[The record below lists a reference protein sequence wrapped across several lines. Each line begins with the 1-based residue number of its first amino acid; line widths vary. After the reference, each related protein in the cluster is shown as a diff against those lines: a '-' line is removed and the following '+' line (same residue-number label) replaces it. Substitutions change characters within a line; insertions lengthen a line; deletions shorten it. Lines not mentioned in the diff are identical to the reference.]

1 MCRPLCRQL
10 WLCLPLITSCVNV
23 VMKSYS
29 KTWSALGVPALLQNR
44 TAFYCSLEMLSV
56 SSPDYWGKNVV
67 MPLPYSGKKVPQR
80 TRVRLPVVAL
90 SGNNLGQVVCTHV
103 PLSLTKQYNLVK
115 GRWCPAA
122 GKVTDF
128 CGLSRGDEQWVPHLH
143 SSWCMAHFTL
153 P

>member
-1 MCRPLCRQL
+1 MSAIVSAAVALSTADHQLCK
-10 WLCLPLITSCVNV
+10 CSHEVF
-23 VMKSYS
+23 S
-29 KTWSALGVPALLQNR
+29 KTWSALGVHVLLQNR

-67 MPLPYSGKKVPQR
+67 IPLPYSGKKVPQR

-115 GRWCPAA
+115 GR
-122 GKVTDF
+122 
-128 CGLSRGDEQWVPHLH
+128 
-143 SSWCMAHFTL
+143 
-153 P
+153 